1 MRCLVLFSAHFRRS
15 TQQEAAISLPYAEL
29 LALLVGLVWAIG
41 NLLAIDVVR
50 VMGGLAFNRWR
61 MTIVGTGLLVI
72 ALLAGSF
79 EGFERAWLGALLL
92 SGLVGIFLGDTL
104 LFTALARL
112 GPRRTAMLFSTNAP
126 LTALMGSALGI
137 NRLDG
142 GDFLGIAMV
151 IAGVLVAILFG
162 KRRS

>member
-1 MRCLVLFSAHFRRS
+1 MWRARLSASWAIVGVTSPKLWDVLSHFLNTLDGLHNRG
-15 TQQEAAISLPYAEL
+15 LLFLCFL

-79 EGFERAWLGALLL
+79 EGLKTQKLGALLL
-92 SGLVGIFLGDTL
+92 SGLVGIFLAIPCFL
-104 LFTALARL
+104 
-112 GPRRTAMLFSTNAP
+112 RRWHA
-126 LTALMGSALGI
+126 
-137 NRLDG
+137 
-142 GDFLGIAMV
+142 
-151 IAGVLVAILFG
+151 
-162 KRRS
+162 